1 MNNKPI
7 IYSNIKN
14 FLDRIDEKSYQ
25 IEFEFDGYYIRKN
38 IETVKQYETHINN
51 NLPFKKSNNVYFLVE
66 RLYTMVTGKRFR
78 RKAIMAENNRELL
91 VNLTNSAILL
101 LLMSNFNVRF
111 ANAFTDYSEIPH
123 IPTATSCVNEVLKL
137 WQDFDFPQ
145 YFYRSANN
153 KLRFGAKTLY
163 SPAIRNKFMKEDYG
177 VLKLL
182 LAAQFSEIC
191 WVDNKRIAVVKDIF
205 NHITLQDGTIDV
217 KTLTKI
223 LQFFTRHNNIID
235 KNVDHLTLM
244 KQQKTFI
251 NAFANIKILEQVK
264 TMPTSMW
271 DSVIMANINKK

>member
-1 MNNKPI
+1 MNDKPI
-7 IYSNIKN
+7 VYNNVKN

-25 IEFEFDGYYIRKN
+25 IEFGGYYIKKG

-51 NLPFKKSNNVYFLVE
+51 NLPFKKSNNVYFIVE

-78 RKAIMAENNRELL
+78 RKAIMVENNRELL
-91 VNLTNSAILL
+91 ANLTNSAVLL

-123 IPTATSCVNEVLKL
+123 IPTATSGVDEVLEL

-145 YFYRSANN
+145 YIYRYANN
-153 KLRFGAKTLY
+153 VLRFSDKMLY
-163 SPAIRNKFMKEDYG
+163 SPAIRNKFMREDYG

-182 LAAQFSEIC
+182 LAAQFSEIR
-191 WVDNKRIAVVKDIF
+191 WADDKKIAVVKDIF
-205 NHITLQDGTIDV
+205 NNITLQDGTIDV

-235 KNVDHLTLM
+235 QNVDYLNLV
-244 KQQKTFI
+244 KQQKTI
-251 NAFANIKILEQVK
+251 IKGFANIKILEQVK
-264 TMPTSMW
+264 TMPASML
-271 DSVIMANINKK
+271 DSIVMANINKK